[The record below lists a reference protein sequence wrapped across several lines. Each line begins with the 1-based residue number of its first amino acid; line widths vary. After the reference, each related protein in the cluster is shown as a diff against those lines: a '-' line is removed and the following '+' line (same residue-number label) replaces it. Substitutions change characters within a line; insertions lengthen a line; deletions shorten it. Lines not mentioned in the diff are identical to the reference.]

1 MISFTLD
8 DLQPLL
14 DGSASPLLLF
24 QGETLL
30 KINQAAQRCFPG
42 LTLGSQLADLLS
54 ADAWPAFHYEGSG
67 SRLFSGTILG
77 LDRDLRVTIWM
88 GCRLL
93 EVLDAVPPTR
103 RVMASVAQGILSP
116 LSGVMAAA
124 PELLRQLPG
133 QQDDPDVQASSA
145 QLLHGIYAVFRAGTH
160 LRICSDPSRLRIMP
174 KRDNLSFWLEEQAQL
189 LKPLIQQAQRHLEL
203 ILPPQAVLCRFDA
216 EALEQALLN
225 LISNA
230 LKFTEPGGH
239 ITLQLKQTSKKR
251 VCLLVQDDG
260 CGIPPDQMGQV
271 FSRQESPRDL
281 PDRRWG
287 IGLGL
292 PLARVILQQHG
303 GSVILESQ
311 PGQGTTVYLALP
323 YTHSHSEEPLHSPVQ
338 RPAPFGGFSPALVE
352 LSDVL
357 PSEVYD
363 FQDLDG

>member
-24 QGETLL
+24 EEDTLL
-30 KINQAAQRCFPG
+30 KINQAAQRCFPK
-42 LTLGSQLADLLS
+42 LTLGSPIADLLS
-54 ADAWPAFHYEGSG
+54 ADACPAFHYEGSG
-67 SRLFSGTILG
+67 SRLFSGALLG
-77 LDRDLRVTIWM
+77 LERDLRVTGWM
-88 GCRLL
+88 GYRLL
-93 EVLDAVPPTR
+93 EVLDAVPSSR

-133 QQDDPDVQASSA
+133 QQDDPDVQAASA
-145 QLLHGIYAVFRAGTH
+145 QLLQGIYAIFRAGTH
-160 LRICSDPSRLRIMP
+160 LRICSDPQRLRIMP
-174 KRDNLSFWLEEQAQL
+174 KRDNLSLWLGEQAQL
-189 LKPLIQQAQRHLEL
+189 LKPLVEQAQRHLEL
-203 ILPPQAVLCRFDA
+203 ILPPLDVLCRFDA
-216 EALEQALLN
+216 DALGQALLN
-225 LISNA
+225 LVSNA

-239 ITLQLKQTSKKR
+239 ITLQLKKTSPKR

-260 CGIPPDQMGQV
+260 CGIAPDQMGQV
-271 FSRQESPRDL
+271 FSRQESARDL

-292 PLARVILQQHG
+292 PVARAILQQHG
-303 GSVILESQ
+303 GSLVLESQ
-311 PGQGTTVYLALP
+311 PGHGTTVYLALP
-323 YTHSHSEEPLHSPVQ
+323 YTHSYSEEPLHSPVQ
-338 RPAPFGGFSPALVE
+338 RPSSFGGFSPVLVE

-357 PSEVYD
+357 PSAVYD

>member
-24 QGETLL
+24 QGDTLL
-30 KINQAAQRCFPG
+30 KMNQAARRCFPA
-42 LTLGSQLADLLS
+42 LSLGSQIADLLS
-54 ADAWPAFHYEGSG
+54 ADACPAFRYEGSG
-67 SRLFSGTILG
+67 SRLFSGAILG
-77 LDRDLRVTIWM
+77 LERDFRVTIWM

-124 PELLRQLPG
+124 PELLRQVPG

-145 QLLHGIYAVFRAGTH
+145 QLLQGIYAVFRAGTH
-160 LRICSDPSRLRIMP
+160 LRLCSDPSRMRILP
-174 KRDNLSFWLEEQAQL
+174 KRDNLSLWLQEQAQL
-189 LKPLIQQAQRHLEL
+189 LKPLIEQAQRHLEL
-203 ILPPQAVLCRFDA
+203 SLAPQDVLCRFDA

-225 LISNA
+225 LVSNA
-230 LKFTEPGGH
+230 LKFTEPEGH
-239 ITLQLKQTSKKR
+239 IILQLKKTSPRR

-260 CGIPPDQMGQV
+260 CGIAPDQIGQV

-281 PDRRWG
+281 PDHRWG

-292 PLARVILQQHG
+292 PLTRAILQQHG

-323 YTHSHSEEPLHSPVQ
+323 DSHGPSEEPLHSPVQ
-338 RPAPFGGFSPALVE
+338 HPTPFGGFSPALVE